1 LQANASASSGAQRST
16 QAGKPG
22 FVDPTTRLRRSI
34 GIPEFQGN
42 ERQPQGQQPMAAV
55 TAQMV
60 KDLRE
65 RTDLPMMECKQALTE
80 CSGDFDGALEWL
92 RRKHKGKL
100 ADRAGRATGEGRIG
114 IAMDSARS
122 VGAIIELQCETAPV
136 AKNELFIELANAFA
150 RKVAAGTIACPDPQ
164 TLRNDPDLDRQ
175 FTDVFGKMR
184 EAMNLAQCR
193 RITGNYLA
201 SYVHHDGKSGIM
213 IALDATPKS
222 DKNIGA
228 DLCMHALF
236 TMPLAIDRAS
246 VPAAEVEKVR
256 SQAREIALAEGK
268 KPEIIDKIADGKVN
282 AFFAERVLMEQFHV
296 KTDDYGKNAK
306 IADVLKTAGVT
317 KITDMV
323 IMRVR
328 STA

>member
-1 LQANASASSGAQRST
+1 
-16 QAGKPG
+16 
-22 FVDPTTRLRRSI
+22 
-34 GIPEFQGN
+34 
-42 ERQPQGQQPMAAV
+42 MAAV

-80 CSGDFDGALEWL
+80 SKGDFEGALEWL
-92 RRKHKGKL
+92 RKKHKGKL
-100 ADRAGRATGEGRIG
+100 ADRAGRTTGEGRI
-114 IAMDSARS
+114 AVSLDSARK
-122 VGAIIELQCETAPV
+122 VGAIIELQSETAPV
-136 AKNELFIELANAFA
+136 AKNELFIDLANAFA
-150 RKVAAGTIACPDPQ
+150 RKVLAGTAASPDPQ
-164 TLRNDPDLDRQ
+164 TLRSDPDLDRQ

-201 SYVHHDGKSGIM
+201 SYVHHDGKSGII
-213 IALDATPKS
+213 IALDAVPKS

-228 DLCMHALF
+228 DLCMHTLF
-236 TMPLAIDRAS
+236 TNPIAIDRGS
-246 VPAAEVEKVR
+246 VPAAEVDKVR
-256 SQAREIALAEGK
+256 SQAKEMALAEGK
-268 KPEIIDKIADGKVN
+268 KPEIVDKIAEGKVN

-317 KITDMV
+317 RVTDMV
-323 IMRVR
+323 IVRVG
-328 STA
+328 SAS